1 MQHKMVFICSPYRSD
16 NPDPLGRVNEI
27 QRNIEMARTGC
38 RIAVERGLIPIA
50 PHLYFPQFLSEE
62 TERETGIRQGMQLLA
77 LCSELWVLGR
87 KVSDGMAK
95 EISYAKELG
104 LPVRIME
111 KPETAAERL
120 MKAVKE

>member
-1 MQHKMVFICSPYRSD
+1 
-16 NPDPLGRVNEI
+16 
-27 QRNIEMARTGC
+27 
-38 RIAVERGLIPIA
+38 
-50 PHLYFPQFLSEE
+50 
-62 TERETGIRQGMQLLA
+62 
-77 LCSELWVLGR
+77 
-87 KVSDGMAK
+87 MAK